1 MSSEKTLTEV
11 VSLLTARFADAQIDG
26 VREAGL
32 ADLSL
37 SQFVYLEHIARIG
50 NPTPTG
56 LAKAQ
61 GVSKPTVSVA
71 IDRLESAG
79 YIRKTHSDEDRRS
92 YHLHLTEKGELFSKV
107 HADIHRAVART
118 LIAGLNKTE
127 IARLTA
133 LMAKVLRHLRADES
147 RRRAS

>member
-11 VSLLTARFADAQIDG
+11 VSLLTAKFADARIDH
-26 VREAGL
+26 VLEAGFP
-32 ADLSL
+32 DLSL
-37 SQFVYLEHIARIG
+37 SQFVYLEHIARIA

-79 YIRKTHSDEDRRS
+79 YVRKTPSDGDRRS
-92 YHLHLTEKGELFSKV
+92 YHLHLTEKGELFSKA
-107 HADIHRAVART
+107 HANIHRAVARSLT
-118 LIAGLNKTE
+118 AGLTQAE
-127 IARLTA
+127 IARLTV
-133 LMAKVLRHLRADES
+133 LMAKVLRHLQADRS
-147 RRRAS
+147 RREAS